1 VLRLRPMKWI
11 ILIAFICILASLGS
25 ALFFMM
31 RDKGK
36 SSKTVYSLM
45 LRIGLSVT
53 LFICIWIAH
62 SMGLIQSTGIQISR

>member
-1 VLRLRPMKWI
+1 LL
-11 ILIAFICILASLGS
+11 ILGSLGS

-45 LRIGLSVT
+45 LRIGISIL
-53 LFICIWIAH
+53 LFAGIWIAH
-62 SMGLIQSTGIQISR
+62 TLGYIQSTGIRVAA

>member
-1 VLRLRPMKWI
+1 MNWI
-11 ILIAFICILASLGS
+11 IPIAFLLILGILGS

-45 LRIGLSVT
+45 LRIGISIL
-53 LFICIWIAH
+53 LFAGIWIAH
-62 SMGLIQSTGIQISR
+62 TLGYIQSTGIRVAA

>member
-1 VLRLRPMKWI
+1 
-11 ILIAFICILASLGS
+11 
-25 ALFFMM
+25 MM

>member
-1 VLRLRPMKWI
+1 MNWI
-11 ILIAFICILASLGS
+11 IPIALLLILGSLGS

-45 LRIGLSVT
+45 LRIGLSIV
-53 LFICIWIAH
+53 LFAGIWIAH
-62 SMGLIQSTGIQISR
+62 TLGYIQSTGIRVSA

>member
-1 VLRLRPMKWI
+1 MNWI
-11 ILIAFICILASLGS
+11 IPIAFLLILGSLGS

-45 LRIGLSVT
+45 LRIGISILLFAGIWVAHT
-53 LFICIWIAH
+53 L
-62 SMGLIQSTGIQISR
+62 GYIQSTGIRVAA

>member
-1 VLRLRPMKWI
+1 MTWI
-11 ILIAFICILASLGS
+11 IPIAFLLILGSLGS

-45 LRIGLSVT
+45 LRIGLSIV
-53 LFICIWIAH
+53 LFAGIWIAH
-62 SMGLIQSTGIQISR
+62 TLGYIQSTGIRVSA

>member
-1 VLRLRPMKWI
+1 MNRI
-11 ILIAFICILASLGS
+11 IPIAFLLILGSLGS

-45 LRIGLSVT
+45 LRIGLSIV
-53 LFICIWIAH
+53 LFAGIWIAH
-62 SMGLIQSTGIQISR
+62 TLGYIQSTGIRVSA

>member
-1 VLRLRPMKWI
+1 MNWI
-11 ILIAFICILASLGS
+11 IPIAFLLILGSLGS

-45 LRIGLSVT
+45 LRIGISIL
-53 LFICIWIAH
+53 LFAGIWIAH
-62 SMGLIQSTGIQISR
+62 TLGYIQSTGIRVSA

>member
-1 VLRLRPMKWI
+1 MNWI
-11 ILIAFICILASLGS
+11 IPIAFLLILGSLGS

-45 LRIGLSVT
+45 LRIGLSIVLFAGIWVAHT
-53 LFICIWIAH
+53 L
-62 SMGLIQSTGIQISR
+62 GYIQSTGIRVSA